1 MGGNDIFKIARK
13 GDVTKIKKYIPGKV
27 KVNDLDKENKSLLH
41 HAIEG
46 EQLAM
51 VNYLIEQG
59 ADLNFRN
66 PQYDTPILMSL
77 KLLVKSDKQ
86 EDIVILLV
94 NKGADLDVESR
105 ERKNVDRY
113 VEATSK
119 RFQIKYKDAVQQKF
133 KAKYQPKPASAIPL
147 VPTVQPPPLEYQTGR
162 TTSTTTLTTALS
174 PPLVSSKPIGVID
187 TVEKAPSLS
196 SSGSNNINPN
206 GATVLPKISN
216 LNIDVL
222 PKTLLQADYEKEKD
236 ITVIWLEVAYRA
248 SLVAAKSEK
257 VRHDDI
263 LLATNECGN
272 ILVHLLSIIGN
283 TETTSFMEDVRNQ
296 ESVHSIQE
304 RVKNLKDGIQLR
316 LFSRIDHVE
325 LIRLVAALIGSLH
338 WMYYC
343 WAEVSRE
350 DIERSISEC
359 ALSCRV
365 AMSSASTSSP
375 IPYGVLTNIAKLL
388 KNISTKLFITR
399 NPEDSK
405 LLSDSCQTITQT
417 FKSLVVSSVLNTD
430 RGGETL
436 QMNIVT
442 LAKSIA
448 EQLSF
453 LKTHSATL
461 VPSRVGPCLTADL
474 EKELCESASRQLRG
488 SIDYYKSNKA
498 RVQLPKEDVIIPL
511 LASIQRSISQYTNY
525 STVERDLQ
533 IVVPAQMLA
542 QDINEVRSIII
553 DYVKANSE
561 TLPEDFRD
569 QISNAINCCAHFAT
583 QLLFSVSALVCHNRI
598 TDFSQIGYAL
608 RGISS
613 CSCILV
619 DSFCF

>member
-1 MGGNDIFKIARK
+1 MAKDIFKIARK
-13 GDVTKIKKYIPGKV
+13 GDVAKIKKYIPGKF
-27 KVNDLDKENKSLLH
+27 KATDLDKENKSLLH

-59 ADLNFRN
+59 ADINLRN
-66 PQYDTPILMSL
+66 PSYDTPILMSL

-105 ERKNVDRY
+105 ERKSVDRY
-113 VEATSK
+113 VEATPK
-119 RFQIKYKDAVQQKF
+119 RFQVKYKDAVQLKF
-133 KAKYQPKPASAIPL
+133 KAKYQPKPASAVPL
-147 VPTVQPPPLEYQTGR
+147 IPTVQPPPLQYQTGR

-174 PPLVSSKPIGVID
+174 PPLASKPAIGVID
-187 TVEKAPSLS
+187 TVEQAPI
-196 SSGSNNINPN
+196 INAN
-206 GATVLPKISN
+206 GATVPRPNLNLDVILPKS
-216 LNIDVL
+216 
-222 PKTLLQADYEKEKD
+222 LLQADYEKEKD

-248 SLVAAKSEK
+248 SLVASKSEK

-365 AMSSASTSSP
+365 AMSSASTCSP

-388 KNISTKLFITR
+388 KNISTKIFITR
-399 NPEDSK
+399 NPEDAK
-405 LLSDSCQTITQT
+405 QLSDSCLTITQT
-417 FKSLVVSSVLNTD
+417 FKSLVVSSVLND
-430 RGGETL
+430 QRDTL

-453 LKTHSATL
+453 LKSHTATL
-461 VPSRVGPCLTADL
+461 VPSRVGACLPADQ

-498 RVQLPKEDVIIPL
+498 RVQLPKEDTIIPL
-511 LASIQRSISQYTNY
+511 LASIQRSISQFTLF
-525 STVERDLQ
+525 STLERDLQ
-533 IVVPAQMLA
+533 ICVPAQMLA
-542 QDINEVRSIII
+542 QDINEVRSIIL
-553 DYVKANSE
+553 DYVRNNSE

-569 QISNAINCCAHFAT
+569 QISNAINTCAHFAT

-598 TDFSQIGYAL
+598 TDFSQIGYTL